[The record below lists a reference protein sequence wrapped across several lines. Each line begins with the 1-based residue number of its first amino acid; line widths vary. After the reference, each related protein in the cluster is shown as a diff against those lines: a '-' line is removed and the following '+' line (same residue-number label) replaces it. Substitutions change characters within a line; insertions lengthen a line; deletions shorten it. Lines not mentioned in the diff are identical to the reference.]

1 MSWHIFL
8 VTNIKSKMTKTFG
21 IADEIGVGS
30 YNNTLLQTVAELMP
44 QDMPRDMAC
53 IQRFSLDGD
62 EAEAQQGIPAVTS
75 PSFSKTFIAR
85 SFDLAAHPR
94 FLEEWDELAQAMQTK
109 MPFQTAH
116 WNKTWWSYFRRRG
129 IFLKDDLHLL
139 CAVRDERIVGIV
151 PLFKTTIGLP
161 GLPIVRYVR
170 LLGADNNITE
180 WRSLICREEDRR
192 ALQALWIK
200 EATKFRFGLCVF
212 HFRGFTDEEI
222 AAANFDDIGFSKVLP
237 NPSENFIL
245 TLTNSWDSFKT
256 RLKRNIK
263 ESLRHC
269 YNAIK
274 HADLKLSMTVI
285 GSADLL
291 HSKMEQFYHW
301 HALRA
306 NNTKTVTH
314 PDYFRKMRHRKF
326 IESLAQER
334 CPRGPKKQFE
344 QKLKDKT
351 VAYRRGFVH
360 GDTLYLYFSAYDPEF
375 SKFSIM
381 TTLVA
386 EMIKWAI
393 NEKIKYVNLSFGRD
407 NSKVR
412 WGPSEWHSHDVLAG
426 TRGVRMIESYR
437 RMLGKG
443 RNLKTRIKRRFSMSA
458 DPA

>member
-1 MSWHIFL
+1 
-8 VTNIKSKMTKTFG
+8 MTKTSG
-21 IADEIGVGS
+21 ITDGIGVGTYS
-30 YNNTLLQTVAELMP
+30 TTLLQTAVEF
-44 QDMPRDMAC
+44 
-53 IQRFSLDGD
+53 IQPDVSLDITGITGVSPYSGKAD
-62 EAEAQQGIPAVTS
+62 EKESIPAVIST
-75 PSFSKTFIAR
+75 PFSKTFVVK
-85 SFDLAAHPR
+85 SFDLPGYPH
-94 FLEEWDELAQAMQTK
+94 FLEDWNDLAQAMLKK
-109 MPFQTAH
+109 MPFQTPH
-116 WNKTWWSYFRRRG
+116 WNKTWWSYFRRRS
-129 IFLKDDLHLL
+129 IFLKDDLHLV
-139 CAVRDERIVGIV
+139 CAVRDERVVGIV

-161 GLPIVRYVR
+161 GLPLVRYFR

-200 EATKFRFGLCVF
+200 EATRFKFGLCVF
-212 HFRGFTDEEI
+212 HFRGFSDEEI
-222 AAANFDDIGFSKVLP
+222 AAAKFDDIGFFKVLP

-245 TLTNSWDSFKT
+245 TLADNWETFKT

-285 GSADLL
+285 GNAGVLR
-291 HSKMEQFYHW
+291 SKMEQFYHW

-306 NNTKTVTH
+306 NNTETVTH
-314 PDYFRKMRHRKF
+314 PDYFKNTRHRKF
-326 IESLAQER
+326 IESLANEL
-334 CPRGPKKQFE
+334 CPSGQMKLFE
-344 QKLKDKT
+344 LNLNDKP
-351 VAYRRGFVH
+351 VAYRLGFVH
-360 GDTLYLYFSAYDPEF
+360 GDTLYLYFSAYDPQF
-375 SKFSIM
+375 SKFSVM

-437 RMLGKG
+437 RMLGRG
-443 RNLKTRIKRRFSMSA
+443 RNLKTTIKRRFRMLA
-458 DPA
+458 DPV